1 MTTPQKTALIAMSG
15 GVDSAVAAFLMQ
27 KAGFLCQGGIMRL
40 QDQAGCQTQQDIA
53 DAGAVASRLGIPL
66 HVLSF
71 RDDFSQRVIDRFVAA
86 YEQGITPNP
95 CIDCNRFLK
104 FDRLYHAA
112 QDLGLEFLA
121 TGHYARIQKGEN
133 GRWQLLKGPDPKKDQ
148 SYVLYALTQE
158 QLSRTVFPLGELSKE
173 QVRALAQEQGFEN
186 AHRGDSQD
194 ICFIPDGDYA
204 AFIRRRTGK
213 SYPEGDFVDTE
224 GRVLGRHKGIIHYT
238 VGQRR
243 GLGVS
248 GGKPL
253 YVKAICPEKNTVIL
267 ASNEELFERRLAASA
282 FNWVSI
288 PQPNAPIRCMARAR
302 YHHPEQ
308 PATVTVLPDGR
319 VEVLFDQPQ
328 RALTPGQ
335 SVVLYEG
342 DLVLGGGVIDV
353 ISNSEE

>member
-1 MTTPQKTALIAMSG
+1 MTTKTALIAMSG

-27 KAGFLCQGGIMRL
+27 EAGFLCQGGIMRL
-40 QDQAGCQTQQDIA
+40 QEGAGCQTEQDVA
-53 DAGAVASRLGIPL
+53 DAGAVAARLGIPL

-71 RDDFSQRVIDRFVAA
+71 REDFSQKVIDRFVDA
-86 YEQGITPNP
+86 YEKGITPNP

-104 FDRLYHAA
+104 FDRLYDAA
-112 QDLGLEFLA
+112 KELGLEYLA

-158 QLSRTVFPLGELSKE
+158 QLSHTVFPLGELSKE
-173 QVRALAQEQGFEN
+173 QVRRIAQEQCFEN

-204 AFIRRRTGK
+204 AFIRCRTGK
-213 SYPEGDFVDTE
+213 TYPEGKFVDTR

-243 GLGVS
+243 GLGIS
-248 GGKPL
+248 AEKPL
-253 YVKAICPEKNTVIL
+253 YVKAICPENNTVVL
-267 ASNEELFERRLAASA
+267 ASNEELFERRLVAHS

-288 PQPNAPIRCMARAR
+288 SQPEAPIRCTARAR

-308 PATVTVLPDGR
+308 PATATVLSDGR

-342 DLVLGGGVIDV
+342 DAVLGGGVIDTG
-353 ISNSEE
+353 SNCEK